1 MTEEQK
7 NRYYLEGMS
16 LKEWLEA
23 SGAAKKAET
32 RGLSCTVEVNPRH
45 HIADFFERRTNN
57 FVMCRV
63 QWDEELTFVHSL
75 DPVCFSVGMD
85 SPVMLD
91 GDLVVEGHRIRL
103 HGIDTRA
110 PD

>member
-23 SGAAKKAET
+23 SGARNKAER
-32 RGLSCTVEVNPRH
+32 RGLSCTVRVNPRH
-45 HIADFFERRTNN
+45 LLAAAEYSTNN
-57 FVMCRV
+57 FFMCRV
-63 QWDEELTFVHSL
+63 LGEEATFVHSL
-75 DPVCFSVGMD
+75 DPVCFSVGLD
-85 SPVMLD
+85 SLVLLD

-103 HGIDTRA
+103 HGVDTK
-110 PD
+110 PPS

>member
-7 NRYYLEGMS
+7 NRYFLEGMS

-23 SGAAKKAET
+23 SGAQRMAER
-32 RGLSCTVEVNPRH
+32 RGLSCAVQVNPRH

-63 QWDEELTFVHSL
+63 QGEEATFVHSL
-75 DPVCFSVGMD
+75 EPVCFSVGLD
-85 SPVMLD
+85 SPVLLD
-91 GDLVVEGHRIRL
+91 GELVVEGHRIRL
-103 HGIDTRA
+103 HGIDTKPPA
-110 PD
+110 